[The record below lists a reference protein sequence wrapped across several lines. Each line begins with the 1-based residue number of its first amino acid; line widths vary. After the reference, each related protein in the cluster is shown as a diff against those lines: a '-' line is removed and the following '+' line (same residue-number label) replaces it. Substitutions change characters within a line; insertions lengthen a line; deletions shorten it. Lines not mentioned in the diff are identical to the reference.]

1 MRYTLLI
8 SFLLCLVSPLLA
20 QSGKGDEPWSV
31 NEATLIGAGGYNL
44 EDTYLTPGKNVNYS
58 GWGLRI
64 LNERMRMVSL
74 ANHNVSRQQ
83 MLNIDVATTDNPAE
97 SATDFAGFIDYSLG
111 YHYRFHPLPRL
122 KILTGASARGMA
134 GFIYNTRN
142 GNNPASAKV
151 DVDLNLSA
159 LAIYGMRIKNNPLTL
174 RYQLELPVMGVMFS
188 PHFGQSYY
196 EIFNLGNYDGIIRFN
211 SFHNKF
217 AIKNY
222 LTADFSV
229 GNFTLRAGYLHSYYY
244 TDVNDIQFHIR
255 SHTFMIGL
263 VKEFISFGG
272 KRLKEKERYKSAY
285 Y

>member
-1 MRYTLLI
+1 MNRLLLI
-8 SFLLCLVSPLLA
+8 VFLFCLVLPLQA
-20 QSGKGDEPWSV
+20 QSDKGGEPWSV
-31 NEATLIGAGGYNL
+31 NEATLIGAGGYTL
-44 EDTYLTPGKNVNYS
+44 KDTYLTPGKEVDYS

-64 LNERMRMVSL
+64 LNERMKMVRW
-74 ANHNVSRQQ
+74 ADYRFSRQQ
-83 MLNIDVATTDNPAE
+83 VLNIDAAKTDNPAE
-97 SATDFAGFIDYSLG
+97 SATDFAAFIDYSLG
-111 YHYRFHPLPRL
+111 YHYHLRPLPDL

-151 DVDLNLSA
+151 DIDLNLSL
-159 LAIYGMRIKNNPLTL
+159 LAIYHLRLRDYPLTL
-174 RYQLELPVMGVMFS
+174 RYQLEMPVGGVMFS

-196 EIFNLGNYDGIIRFN
+196 EIFNLKNYDGIVRFN

-222 LTADFSV
+222 LTVDFSTKA
-229 GNFTLRAGYLHSYYY
+229 FTVRAGYLYSYYY
-244 TDVNDIQFHIR
+244 TDVNDIQTHIR
-255 SHTFMIGL
+255 SHSFMIGV

-272 KRLKEKERYKSAY
+272 KRLKEKERYRSAY